1 MFAPKPD
8 DKFAKAFQSRDSS
21 DAKVTKPTASTSI
34 PSSKDNRATSPLA
47 GTESDGIVIIGRGT
61 RIVGDLVDC
70 SMLEIQGSVEGRIS
84 TLALVIR
91 EGGSVNGEIH
101 AETAEIHGRLD
112 GHVEVSDTL
121 DVRSTG
127 RVSGDV
133 TYGTLAVALGGF
145 VLGSITKMEPPPPD
159 AAEVPEPASGHVA
172 STLMGIEVIRPS
184 SPIDGSSYRHG

>member
-1 MFAPKPD
+1 MFATKPE
-8 DKFAKAFQSRDSS
+8 DKFAKAFQSRESL
-21 DAKVTKPTASTSI
+21 DAKLTKATASASTL
-34 PSSKDNRATSPLA
+34 SSKENRAASALDGA
-47 GTESDGIVIIGRGT
+47 ESEGIVIIGRGT

-84 TLALVIR
+84 TMALVIR

-127 RVSGDV
+127 RVSGEV

-145 VLGSITKMEPPPPD
+145 VLGSITKMEPPPPA
-159 AAEVPEPASGHVA
+159 AAEIPEPANEHVP

-184 SPIDGSSYRHG
+184 SPIDGSSYRHR